1 MKHIPYTELELVD
14 LLKKNDVDAFSFLY
28 DKYSGSIYGTIYRMV
43 DDTKLVKGIFI
54 KVFIKIWDDIKY
66 FDENKSTLFTWMNF
80 ITRNTAKKVLQG
92 KVSLNKMDLS
102 QTNIID
108 LTYKY
113 TNQEIADYLNVP
125 LPTVTTLIQDALLK
139 FRTGETTGKVINLVS
154 QGIHAG
160 ARLIAR
166 D

>member
-1 MKHIPYTELELVD
+1 
-14 LLKKNDVDAFSFLY
+14 
-28 DKYSGSIYGTIYRMV
+28 
-43 DDTKLVKGIFI
+43 
-54 KVFIKIWDDIKY
+54 
-66 FDENKSTLFTWMNF
+66 
-80 ITRNTAKKVLQG
+80 
-92 KVSLNKMDLS
+92 MDLS

-125 LPTVTTLIQDALLK
+125 LPRVTTLIQDALLK

-154 QGIHAG
+154 QCIHGG